1 MNADVLIVGGGI
13 GGTVLAELLGRG
25 GKKVVVL
32 EKGTGPPPW
41 TRPEILW
48 PATAELLFTLAPR
61 ERWLAEAMVPL
72 AGIEIFTGRRFYRA
86 ITRQRLAAA
95 GVQPWSTDP
104 NRTRE
109 LLLTLHGFELHRGVE
124 VLDVLK
130 DGKRIVGVRAKELSS
145 GRQFEVLARW
155 TVGDDSVNSVVRR
168 ACGID
173 LATRLFPIE
182 FYCFNVD
189 WPLDFPTAVG
199 RVWPN
204 RNHWESGI
212 FLLGTLPIPNGRG
225 AGLVGVRGR
234 TFHAN
239 RSVAESWAR
248 FCAID
253 PHIRQIVGDRRF
265 PEDFAHIRR
274 PWGHAPRYGTDG
286 AVLMGDAAH
295 PVSPA
300 GGQGANMSVADARV
314 LAELFLR
321 NEPHLVAEYE
331 RRRRRANERSM
342 GPTRAGAFL
351 LGLPDW
357 CAPPALFFKLVGTV
371 GRRPRA
377 IVEALRFMSTAFFEG
392 TQQGRGWFF

>member
-32 EKGTGPPPW
+32 EKGTGPPAW
-41 TRPEILW
+41 TRPEVLW
-48 PATAELLFTLAPR
+48 PATAKLLFTLAPR
-61 ERWLAEAMVPL
+61 ERWLAEAVLPL
-72 AGIEIFTGRRFYRA
+72 SGLEIFTGKRFYRA
-86 ITRQRLAAA
+86 ISSDRLAAA

-109 LLLTLHGFELHRGVE
+109 LLLSLTGFELRRGVE
-124 VLDVLK
+124 VTDVLTER
-130 DGKRIVGVRAKELSS
+130 DRIVGVRARDVKNGSP
-145 GRQFEVLARW
+145 FEVTARW
-155 TVGDDSVNSVVRR
+155 TVGDDGVNSVVRR

-189 WPLDFPTAVG
+189 WPPDFPAAIG

-204 RNHWESGI
+204 RKSWQSGI
-212 FLLGTLPIPNGRG
+212 FVLGTLPIPGGRG

-234 TFHAN
+234 AFNAN
-239 RSVAESWAR
+239 PSVAASWAE

-253 PHIRQIVGDRRF
+253 PRIRQVVGDRRF
-265 PEDFAHIRR
+265 PDDFAYIRR

-314 LAELFLR
+314 LAELFL
-321 NEPHLVAEYE
+321 
-331 RRRRRANERSM
+331 
-342 GPTRAGAFL
+342 
-351 LGLPDW
+351 
-357 CAPPALFFKLVGTV
+357 
-371 GRRPRA
+371 
-377 IVEALRFMSTAFFEG
+377 
-392 TQQGRGWFF
+392 